1 MTDIPT
7 RRAAFRKLH
16 ENFFILPNAVNAG
29 EANALAELG
38 FNAIASTS
46 HGLSLALG
54 MHDLTA
60 TLDATLVN
68 LRNLAGA
75 TDLPVN
81 ADFEAGF
88 TDDPEHLARNVTLAA
103 GTGIAGLSI
112 EDRKGDALYPLEH
125 AANRIRAARAALDAV
140 DPNIVLVGRSE
151 GFLIGDTDINA
162 TLERLQAYAN
172 AGADVLYAPGVSATE
187 HISAIVNTLAPK
199 PVNVIL
205 VSPEMK
211 AAELK
216 ELGVRR
222 ISVGGFLATAAWGAF
237 SAAAKMLAE
246 TGRLPPASFG

>member
-1 MTDIPT
+1 MEFEMTDIPT

-38 FNAIASTS
+38 F
-46 HGLSLALG
+46 
-54 MHDLTA
+54 
-60 TLDATLVN
+60 
-68 LRNLAGA
+68 
-75 TDLPVN
+75 
-81 ADFEAGF
+81 
-88 TDDPEHLARNVTLAA
+88 
-103 GTGIAGLSI
+103 
-112 EDRKGDALYPLEH
+112 
-125 AANRIRAARAALDAV
+125 
-140 DPNIVLVGRSE
+140 
-151 GFLIGDTDINA
+151 
-162 TLERLQAYAN
+162 
-172 AGADVLYAPGVSATE
+172 
-187 HISAIVNTLAPK
+187 SAIVKTLAPK